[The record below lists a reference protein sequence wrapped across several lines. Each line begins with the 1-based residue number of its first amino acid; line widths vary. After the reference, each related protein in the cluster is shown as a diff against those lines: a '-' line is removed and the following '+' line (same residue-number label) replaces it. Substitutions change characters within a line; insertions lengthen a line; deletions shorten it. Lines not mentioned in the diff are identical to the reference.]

1 MKIKKLAILL
11 GEIVTLTAGVHAQQK
26 PNVILVLTDDQGL
39 CHLGAYADQYRT
51 EGIDKKLIDAANTCM
66 PTVDRLATEGMRF
79 INCHAAPT
87 SAPSRTM
94 LMTARYPQ
102 SMGIYSNLDFIK
114 TDGPDASVV
123 FPVKAI
129 KEAGYQTAMIGKWH
143 LGSEDGKHPNDKGF
157 DYYFGFNSSQTEKYN
172 SKILYRNKSKAN
184 AEGFLADQFTS
195 EATRFI
201 RGTEG
206 KPFFMYLCYNDP
218 HGPLPDAPEKYISK
232 FKTGNSKTDN
242 FYAYINAVDTGID
255 SVMHALAAVGQLEN
269 TIIVFASDN
278 GPTDNMPKPSS
289 GDLRWFKRSVYE
301 GGVRVP
307 MVAWWPSHVPASTT
321 NNDLV
326 SFMDIMPTLLDA
338 AEVSMPAN
346 QKFDGKSFLPQLLQ
360 KTSSTFRSEALCW
373 AGDSYPD
380 SPEWKIQ
387 EEKWLAENPNEWN
400 FGFMPAGWYVIKGK
414 WKLVDDGFVGPR
426 LYDLSI
432 DKSEKND
439 VLNSNLEVAEELAK
453 EFILFMKDKPKPVG
467 WYEEK
472 WNDFFKVKVEN
483 TSGVLRL
490 PSNESFQVYPNPFN
504 QNLYY
509 NSTKSNVIVEAYNS
523 TGSKV
528 FYQNLIGDSGKIVL
542 NLKSGIYI
550 FNAKTGDEL
559 IYSRRLIS
567 L

>member
-1 MKIKKLAILL
+1 MNKKIIAVLLADALAITTGL
-11 GEIVTLTAGVHAQQK
+11 HAQQK

-39 CHLGAYADQYRT
+39 CHLGTYADQYRT

-79 INCHAAPT
+79 LNCHAAPT

-114 TDGPDASVV
+114 TDGPDASVI
-123 FPVKAI
+123 FPIKAI

-143 LGSEDGKHPNDKGF
+143 LGSEDGKHPNDKGY
-157 DYYFGFNSSQTEKYN
+157 DYYFGFNNAQTEKYN
-172 SKILYRNKSKAN
+172 SKILYRNKTKAK
-184 AEGFLADQFTS
+184 AEGFLADQFTD

-232 FKTGNSKTDN
+232 FNTGNHKDDN
-242 FYAYINAVDTGID
+242 FYAYINAVDAGID

-289 GDLRWFKRSVYE
+289 VDLRWFKRSVYE

-307 MVAWWPSHVPASTT
+307 LVAWWPGHIPTRKT
-321 NNDLV
+321 NSDLI

-338 AEVSMPAN
+338 TGIAMPN
-346 QKFDGKSFLPQLLQ
+346 GQTYDGKSFLPQLLQ
-360 KTSSTFRSEALCW
+360 KTNATFRTEPLFW

-380 SPEWKIQ
+380 SPEWAIL
-387 EEKWLAENPNEWN
+387 EKKWQKNNPNEWKY
-400 FGFMPAGWYVIKGK
+400 GFLPAGWYVIKQN
-414 WKLVDDGFVGPR
+414 WKLVNDGFAGTK
-426 LYDLSI
+426 LYDLSV
-432 DKSEKND
+432 DKGEQND
-439 VLNSNLEVAEELAK
+439 LSSGNPKKVRELSLEFAA
-453 EFILFMKDKPKPVG
+453 FMKNKPKPIG

-472 WNDFFKVKVEN
+472 WNEFFKEKVEN
-483 TSGVLRL
+483 
-490 PSNESFQVYPNPFN
+490 
-504 QNLYY
+504 
-509 NSTKSNVIVEAYNS
+509 
-523 TGSKV
+523 
-528 FYQNLIGDSGKIVL
+528 
-542 NLKSGIYI
+542 
-550 FNAKTGDEL
+550 
-559 IYSRRLIS
+559 
-567 L
+567 